1 MPDEIKSKGGWFPE
15 VKPLHGRVH
24 ITAWQKTP
32 CGGEE
37 LIKDDTFDNLIV
49 DVGKD
54 SILKNLAGCGITCGG
69 TTHIIGVGDSSTA
82 AAAGN
87 TDLIACPNRLWKL
100 IATCDKIYIRP
111 TLFVSVDFG
120 YGCANYTWNEI
131 ALADCQGCPSEDPNC
146 GALLIAR
153 QIDCTP
159 LVKTSCKRAI
169 VEWQLTL

>member
-1 MPDEIKSKGGWFPE
+1 MTKKKVEEI
-15 VKPLHGRVH
+15 KPLHGRVH

-37 LIKDDTFDNLIV
+37 KIKDDTFDNLIV

-54 SILKNLAGCGITCGG
+54 SILKNMAGCGITLGG
-69 TTHIIGVGDSSTA
+69 TTHIIGVGDSTCMA
-82 AAAGN
+82 NAGD
-87 TDLIACPNRLWKL
+87 TDLLSACNVTWKV
-100 IATCDKIYIRP
+100 INTCDKVYIRP

-120 YGCANYTWNEI
+120 YGCANYTWNEVG
-131 ALADCQGCPSEDPNC
+131 LGDCQGCPAENPTC

-153 QIDCTP
+153 QIDCSP
-159 LVKTSCKRAI
+159 LVKTACKRAI

>member
-1 MPDEIKSKGGWFPE
+1 MPDEI
-15 VKPLHGRVH
+15 KPLHGRVH
-24 ITAWQKTP
+24 ITAWKKTP
-32 CGGEE
+32 DGGEE

-54 SILKNLAGCGITCGG
+54 SILKNLAGCGITGG
-69 TTHIIGVGDSSTA
+69 GNTHIIGVGDSTCMA
-82 AAAGN
+82 NAGDI
-87 TDLIACPNRLWKL
+87 DLQSCCNVTWKV
-100 IATCDKIYIRP
+100 IPTCGKIYIRP

-131 ALADCQGCPSEDPNC
+131 GLADCQGTPCEDPMC

>member
-1 MPDEIKSKGGWFPE
+1 MPDEI
-15 VKPLHGRVH
+15 KPLHGRVH

-54 SILKNLAGCGITCGG
+54 SILRNMAGTGITCGG
-69 TTHIIGVGDSSTA
+69 TTHIIGVGDSTCMA
-82 AAAGN
+82 NAGD
-87 TDLIACPNRLWKL
+87 TDLKSACNVTWKV
-100 IATCDKIYIRP
+100 ISTCDKIYIRP

-120 YGCANYTWNEI
+120 YGCANYSWDEI
-131 ALADCQGCPSEDPNC
+131 GLADCQGCPCCVPAC

-159 LVKTSCKRAI
+159 LCKTSCKRAI